1 MKTIWWP
8 GSKKPIISQK
18 RVRCA
23 LICLLQRYPCI
34 RWGTR
39 HTWDSLSRTWNLG
52 SRPRSVVWERCL
64 GTLHSQCRSGTS
76 SLVTSLL
83 VQTPGHVVSTALLR
97 KGPAPLGFLMGT
109 SIGMMKTAEIP
120 TQKEVSIQMEV
131 MAAVTPEWT
140 TAVAMMDLDP
150 LPSVFQL
157 QLPLSSIPTAPP
169 GANRYGKIRYC
180 KIRTIPICYRG
191 I

>member
-1 MKTIWWP
+1 MVTASPTPVCYLALSVGIFEW
-8 GSKKPIISQK
+8 II
-18 RVRCA
+18 VLENVA
-23 LICLLQRYPCI
+23 
-34 RWGTR
+34 
-39 HTWDSLSRTWNLG
+39 
-52 SRPRSVVWERCL
+52 
-64 GTLHSQCRSGTS
+64 
-76 SLVTSLL
+76 L

-97 KGPAPLGFLMGT
+97 KCPAPLGFLMGT

-131 MAAVTPEWT
+131 MAVTPEWT

-180 KIRTIPICYRG
+180 EIRTIPISYRG
-191 I
+191 F